1 MNIQHILDDMV
12 ELARSL
18 GYVVRRE
25 KGSFKCGA
33 CVLHNQKIILLNKH
47 VPAETLSVMM
57 ARILALHDLEGLVM
71 KPAIRAAIKKE
82 LSTLTAHPDTP
93 ES

>member
-25 KGSFKCGA
+25 KGSFKGGA